1 MKDKILAFLARLF
14 DGLIG
19 GMMIAIGGTAYLA
32 CENKYVGAVLFCV
45 ALFCICVK
53 GYSLYTGKI
62 GYILSKHSG
71 SDVAS
76 LLVGL
81 IGNIIATVGLG
92 FLISAAIPNIGTAAV
107 AVVETKL
114 NQQLWQTLVRAILC
128 GVLIYLSVDI
138 YRENKTSF
146 GILLCIP
153 TFVLSGF
160 EHSIADVFYF
170 SAHGN
175 SGVDGLWFIL
185 VVLIGNA
192 LGSFIIPLLK
202 SVKPKDFYGKKE

>member
-1 MKDKILAFLARLF
+1 MKDKILAFGARLS

-19 GMMIAIGGTAYLA
+19 GMMIAIGGAVYLA
-32 CENKYVGAVLFCV
+32 CENKYVGSVLFCV

-76 LLVGL
+76 LIVGL
-81 IGNIIATVGLG
+81 LGNIIATVGLG
-92 FLISAAIPNIGTAAV
+92 FLIPAAIPDIGTSAIE
-107 AVVETKL
+107 VVDAKL
-114 NQQLWQTLVRAILC
+114 NQQLWQALVRATLC

-138 YRENKTSF
+138 YRENKTPL

-153 TFVLSGF
+153 TFILSGF

-170 SAHGN
+170 SAYGN
-175 SGVDGLWFIL
+175 SGVKGLWFIL

-192 LGSFIIPLLK
+192 LGSLIIPLFK
-202 SVKPKDFYGKKE
+202 SVKPKGSTVKEA